1 MTVTVERF
9 PREVREIETLWI
21 PLASGIKLAARMWIP
36 RDAEQHPVPAIL
48 EYVPYRRRDVTA
60 LRDSHM
66 HPYIAGHG
74 YACVR
79 VDMRGS
85 GDSDGVLTDEY
96 LPTEL
101 QDGAEVIGWLAKQTW
116 CTGTVGM
123 IGNSWGGFNALQ
135 IAALNPPTLRA
146 IITSCSTDDRYADDV
161 HYMGGCLLSNNL
173 RWASTMFA
181 YNARPP
187 DPAVVGD
194 RWREM
199 WRQRLEGS
207 GLWVENWLRHQR
219 RDAFWKHGSVCED
232 FGAIKCAVYAVGGW
246 ADGYTNAIPR
256 LMAGLKAPKKA
267 LIGQWA
273 HRFPHMALPGP
284 AIGFL
289 QDSLRWWDKW
299 LKGVETG
306 VTAEPA
312 MRVWMQ
318 DSVPPQT
325 AYATLPGR
333 WVAEP
338 AWPPP
343 SVSMRKLVLNPG
355 RLDPEARGE
364 TPLPILSPES
374 VGQAAGN
381 WCPHGLF
388 PDMPDD
394 QRIDDG
400 GSLVFDTDPLP
411 EALEIL
417 GAPVVELELASD
429 KPQALVAVRLSDV
442 FPSGA
447 ATRVSYGL
455 LNLSHRESHE
465 FPSPLQPGRR
475 YRVTVQLNDLGQVVP
490 KGHRLRL
497 AVSTA
502 YWPIAWPSPE
512 PATLTVFAG
521 RSHLSLPL
529 RKASAEDAK
538 LPPLPRHELP
548 ALLKTTTRRPGQ
560 VTQTVSRDRETGT
573 QHFRAEI
580 DHGATHFDGIGLDI
594 WSRTTE
600 DYSIGPNDPLSARAE
615 VDWVTGYAREG
626 WRVESKTRTV
636 LTSTREAFHLEATI
650 DAYENG
656 TRAFA
661 RSWNVAIPRDH
672 V

>member
-1 MTVTVERF
+1 
-9 PREVREIETLWI
+9 
-21 PLASGIKLAARMWIP
+21 
-36 RDAEQHPVPAIL
+36 
-48 EYVPYRRRDVTA
+48 
-60 LRDSHM
+60 
-66 HPYIAGHG
+66 
-74 YACVR
+74 
-79 VDMRGS
+79 
-85 GDSDGVLTDEY
+85 
-96 LPTEL
+96 
-101 QDGAEVIGWLAKQTW
+101 
-116 CTGTVGM
+116 
-123 IGNSWGGFNALQ
+123 
-135 IAALNPPTLRA
+135 
-146 IITSCSTDDRYADDV
+146 
-161 HYMGGCLLSNNL
+161 
-173 RWASTMFA
+173 
-181 YNARPP
+181 
-187 DPAVVGD
+187 
-194 RWREM
+194 
-199 WRQRLEGS
+199 
-207 GLWVENWLRHQR
+207 
-219 RDAFWKHGSVCED
+219 
-232 FGAIKCAVYAVGGW
+232 
-246 ADGYTNAIPR
+246 
-256 LMAGLKAPKKA
+256 MAGLKAPKKA

-529 RKASAEDAK
+529 RKASAEHAK